1 MDWFSIITTITTLF
15 AGGGWF
21 IYYKANKRKANGD
34 AAQSEAEGWAKMQEV
49 YQEHIKDMSEIT
61 QKVRDE
67 RDVLL
72 DENKELRKKCNEL
85 EEKILEV
92 EKKYEKQ
99 MRELRKEMARQGRK
113 LEAILPFAC
122 GVAGCP
128 KRKKVEI
135 QNQGDTED
143 EDEIITEN

>member
-1 MDWFSIITTITTLF
+1 MDWISIVTTITTLF

-61 QKVRDE
+61 QKVREE
-67 RDVLL
+67 RDTLFN
-72 DENKELRKKCNEL
+72 ENKELRQKCNEL
-85 EEKILEV
+85 EEKILEI
-92 EKKYEKQ
+92 EKKYNKQ
-99 MRELRKEMARQGRK
+99 LRDLRNEMARQGRK

-122 GVAGCP
+122 GVAGCQN
-128 KRKKVEI
+128 RKKVEI
-135 QNQGDTED
+135 QDQSDTDVE
-143 EDEIITEN
+143 EIITEN